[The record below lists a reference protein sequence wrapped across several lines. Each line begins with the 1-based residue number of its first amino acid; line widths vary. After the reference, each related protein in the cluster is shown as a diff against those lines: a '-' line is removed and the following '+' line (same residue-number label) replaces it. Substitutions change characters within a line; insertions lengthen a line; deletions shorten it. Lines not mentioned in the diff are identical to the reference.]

1 MSPLLRN
8 AVGGTHYGVVF
19 CKKSSSPRLVDLIRQ
34 FQEQLINSGVIT
46 LNRLLKPLVISDVL
60 TRVNF
65 DDPETWS
72 HGKGEWE
79 MDL

>member
-1 MSPLLRN
+1 MYPLLRN
-8 AVGGTHYGVVF
+8 AVGGTHYGVVL
-19 CKKSSSPRLVDLIRQ
+19 CKKSSRPRLADLMRQ
-34 FQEQLINSGVIT
+34 FQEQLINSGLIT
-46 LNRLLKPLVISDVL
+46 VNRPLKPLVHYHLL
-60 TRVNF
+60 TSVNF